1 MKKIIL
7 ALTVSAFAITSAL
20 YAADTKPAA
29 ATADKGSCCDKAKS
43 GCCADK
49 SACSKTPSKGV
60 AMSPKAASLASK

>member
-7 ALTVSAFAITSAL
+7 GLAVSAFAVTSAL

-29 ATADKGSCCDKAKS
+29 AADKGSCCDKAKS

-49 SACSKTPSKGV
+49 TACSKTPSKGV
-60 AMSPKAASLASK
+60 AMSPKKAASLALK